1 MATFIP
7 NVTDVFPQP
16 RLYTPDF
23 SFIDKMLKRKE
34 AQYEQGFAQLN
45 NQYSNINRAVTHDF
59 YGKQR
64 DQFLNDA
71 KVNLKNLSAMDLSDP
86 QNVREATNVFKP
98 IYSNTGL
105 LADQAL
111 TAHWNK
117 QLSLGESLR
126 LKDGGK
132 EYSEDNMNYIKLQM
146 QAYKNDDPST
156 VTDYYSQKK
165 SYTPY
170 YDYHKEVQD
179 AMKDFKPSHT
189 KLQEINGMWMVT
201 SENQSWTNLELQ
213 KYLNGVLSD
222 KAKQQMRIEG
232 AVRLGTNENFLM
244 NEYANTEGAKIPE
257 IGKLIDKI
265 DAQLKTEKDPNII
278 AQLKANKDYY
288 DDQRTEISNNL
299 KNIRSGDMSFL
310 KKNAEA
316 LAFRVYYDQ
325 VVGKKVNAFEHK
337 DMSQTYDINQVAKM
351 YWENE
356 QDWAKLI
363 YKEDRADQRDL
374 KKAKIE
380 AMKGI
385 TDPITVERS
394 GEEINT
400 SLDALNQ
407 TLKQD
412 EQANATAYEN
422 LKDVIANANKI
433 SRADLKGDYG
443 LQLWNKYIQDHPKDK
458 FVVAYM
464 DGREKI
470 ASTKLYIQ
478 GYKKN
483 EDAYVRD
490 QIGAQNYENLQK
502 YNALVNQLNTEVQ
515 NNKNAAQSGGK
526 FDQSKLYMIPTLVA
540 AQKLGLD
547 AKQMTDFKKMEIQ
560 LRKGY
565 NSEKH
570 RLSVKN
576 QTGFTLGAEDPRT
589 KAIMSKIAGGGILEA
604 TDVIGGPQYFYSA
617 DGKTSSVSFAANSKS
632 ENFKTPEAAQ
642 IYINRLKARLGV
654 GADKNIDI
662 VFNPLT
668 YTIDFKGMASR
679 IAPEL
684 DPYNMVPPKHRD
696 VLKSVE
702 NFDPEIG
709 GYSPDNPFRMDD
721 VDGRPHFVNIKKY
734 KPGGGEPTSY
744 NISIDGRIVD
754 GRHFDNTIG
763 AYLTLENMMASP
775 FLNQSLNA
783 K

>member
-356 QDWAKLI
+356 QDWAKLK

-385 TDPITVERS
+385 TDPITVEMA
-394 GEEINT
+394 GDQINT
-400 SLDALNQ
+400 TLASLNQ
-407 TLKQD
+407 TLAQD
-412 EQANATAYEN
+412 EQANTTAYEN

-565 NSEKH
+565 NAEEH

-576 QTGFTLGAEDPRT
+576 QTGFTLGTEDPRT
-589 KAIMSKIAGGGILEA
+589 KAMISKMGNFFKEADIM
-604 TDVIGGPQYFYSA
+604 GGPQYFPSA
-617 DGKTSSVSFAANSKS
+617 DGKKYTLRVMLNPGSKTFETS
-632 ENFKTPEAAQ
+632 EAAET
-642 IYINRLKARLGV
+642 YANRLKGIMGV
-654 GADKNIDI
+654 GADKDFDI
-662 VFNPLT
+662 SYDPGTHSIV
-668 YTIDFKGMASR
+668 FKGMGGR

-684 DPYNMVPPKHRD
+684 DPYNMVPPKHRNN
-696 VLKSVE
+696 LKSVE

-709 GYSPDNPFRMDD
+709 GYSPDNPFRMNDI
-721 VDGRPHFVNIKKY
+721 DGKEHFVNIKKY
-734 KPGGGEPTSY
+734 KPGGSEPTSY
-744 NISIDGRIVD
+744 NISIDGRLID

-763 AYLTLENMMASP
+763 AYLTLENMMSSP

-783 K
+783 Q

>member
-7 NVTDVFPQP
+7 NVTDIFPQP
-16 RLYTPDF
+16 KLYTPDF

-111 TAHWNK
+111 TAHWNR
-117 QLSLGESLR
+117 QLSTGESLR

-132 EYSEDNMNYIKLQM
+132 EYSEDNMNYIRLQM

-156 VTDYYSQKK
+156 VTDYYTQKK

-179 AMKDFKPSHT
+179 AMKEFKPSHT
-189 KLQEINGMWMVT
+189 KLQEINGMWLVT
-201 SENQSWTNLELQ
+201 SEDKSYTELELQ

-244 NEYANTEGAKIPE
+244 NQYTNTEGAKIPE

-265 DAQLKTEKDPNII
+265 DAQLKTEKDPNKI

-288 DDQRTEISNNL
+288 DDQRTEINNNL

-310 KKNAEA
+310 KKNSEA
-316 LAFRVYYDQ
+316 LAFGVYYDQ
-325 VVGKKVNAFEHK
+325 VVNKKVNAFEHK
-337 DMSQTYDINQVAKM
+337 DISQTYDINQVAKM

-356 QDWAKLI
+356 QDWAKI
-363 YKEDRADQRDL
+363 RYKADRDDDREL

-380 AMKGI
+380 SMKGI
-385 TDPITVERS
+385 TDPITVERAGDQIDTTLS
-394 GEEINT
+394 T
-400 SLDALNQ
+400 LNQ
-407 TLKQD
+407 TLAQD
-412 EQANATAYEN
+412 EQSNTTAYEN

-433 SRADLKGDYG
+433 SRADVKGDYG
-443 LQLWNKYIQDHPKDK
+443 LSLWNKYIQEHPKDK
-458 FVVAYM
+458 YVVAYM
-464 DGREKI
+464 DGREKM

-478 GYKKN
+478 SYKTN
-483 EDAYVRD
+483 ENAFVKD
-490 QIGAQNYENLQK
+490 QMGTQNYEKLQR
-502 YNALVNQLNTEVQ
+502 YNQKVSELTKEVQ
-515 NNKNAAQSGGK
+515 NSGGRLK
-526 FDQSKLYMIPTLVA
+526 IVPANVA
-540 AQKLGLD
+540 ATNLGFD
-547 AKQMTDFKKMEIQ
+547 VNQIKQLKQMEIQ

-565 NSEKH
+565 NAEKQ

-576 QTGFTLGAEDPRT
+576 QTGFTLGIEDPRT
-589 KAIMSKIAGGGILEA
+589 KAMMSKIAGAGILEA
-604 TDVIGGPQYFYSA
+604 TDVIGGPQYFYNA

-654 GADKNIDI
+654 GADKNVDI

-668 YTIDFKGMASR
+668 YTIDFKGMGNR
-679 IAPEL
+679 IVPEL

-696 VLKSVE
+696 NLKSVE
-702 NFDPEIG
+702 NFDPNVG
-709 GYSPDNPFRMDD
+709 GYSPDNPFRMEDI
-721 VDGRPHFVNIKKY
+721 DGKPHFVNIKKY
-734 KPGGGEPTSY
+734 KPGGSEPTSY
-744 NISIDGRIVD
+744 NISIDGRIID

-763 AYLTLENMMASP
+763 AYLTLQNMMASP

-783 K
+783 Q